1 MQTIDPQRL
10 QQVRNRKG
18 LSRKALERI
27 AEVSAR
33 QIARI
38 ESLPSG
44 AKPVRGNTIKQLA
57 RALGVS
63 VAVLAGDESLPSAK
77 AGGVL
82 KDALINPQRLRVLR
96 KKKRMSRDKLAE
108 KSEVSARQIARIESS
123 ATRVRGTT
131 LVRLAEA
138 LGEDLETLVG
148 DAPVKPAPPAAEP
161 TQWGFRVSPQLC
173 LAYDLVSHRYGPS
186 RREIIELAPLLF
198 TLLAEGSLAWRR
210 RCLEEVE
217 EAMER
222 LRDFGKKSQL
232 YFANYPHYLL
242 EEGCFPEEESIA
254 AADLRGDEVRS
265 HGSGGSF
272 PEDDL
277 HAVTPF
283 ADYLR
288 QLATDLDI
296 SGKVDFFP
304 ETAAH
309 VAVGELDAIW
319 GADPYQIC
327 REKLDEITGGSE
339 RACSALAYGD
349 VQLSKIPKELMTPDA
364 KEERVAWLEKMGAEG
379 AERRKRALMKLIDK
393 NPGVSLSPTDTGTEG
408 GGERHE

>member
-10 QQVRNRKG
+10 QQVRNSKG
-18 LSRKALERI
+18 LSRKALASA
-27 AEVSAR
+27 AEMSER

-44 AKPVRGNTIKQLA
+44 AKPVRGNTIKHLA
-57 RALGVS
+57 RALGVP
-63 VAVLAGDESLPSAK
+63 VADLAGDESPPSAEVR
-77 AGGVL
+77 GVP
-82 KDALINPQRLRVLR
+82 KHALVDPQRLRVLR
-96 KKKRMSRDKLAE
+96 KKKGMSREKLAE
-108 KSEVSARQIARIESS
+108 KSEVSERQIARIESS

-131 LVRLAEA
+131 LSRLAKA

-210 RCLEEVE
+210 HCLEEVE
-217 EAMER
+217 EAVER
-222 LRDFGKKSQL
+222 LSDCGKKSHL
-232 YFANYPHYLL
+232 YFASHSHLL
-242 EEGCFPEEESIA
+242 EEGWGTEEMSIA
-254 AADLRGDEVRS
+254 AADLRGDKVRS
-265 HGSGGSF
+265 EGSSF
-272 PEDDL
+272 DFMKDDL
-277 HAVTPF
+277 YAVTPF

-296 SGKVDFFP
+296 AGKVDFFP
-304 ETAAH
+304 ETTAH

-339 RACSALAYGD
+339 KACSALAYGD
-349 VQLSKIPKELMTPDA
+349 VQLSKIPEELMTPEA
-364 KEERVAWLEKMGAEG
+364 KEERVAWLEEMGAEG
-379 AERRKRALMKLIDK
+379 AERRKRELMKLMDEAS
-393 NPGVSLSPTDTGTEG
+393 GVPLSPTDTGTEG

>member
-10 QQVRNRKG
+10 QQVRNSKG

-38 ESLPSG
+38 ESLPSD

-96 KKKRMSRDKLAE
+96 KKKRMSREKLAE
-108 KSEVSARQIARIESS
+108 KSEVSERQIARIESS

-131 LVRLAEA
+131 LSRLAKA

-210 RCLEEVE
+210 HCLEEVE
-217 EAMER
+217 EAVER
-222 LRDFGKKSQL
+222 LSDCGKKSHL
-232 YFANYPHYLL
+232 YFASHSHLL
-242 EEGCFPEEESIA
+242 EEGWGTEEMSIA
-254 AADLRGDEVRS
+254 AADLRGDKVRS
-265 HGSGGSF
+265 EGSSF
-272 PEDDL
+272 DFMKDDL
-277 HAVTPF
+277 YAVTPF

-349 VQLSKIPKELMTPDA
+349 VQLSKIPKELMTPEA
-364 KEERVAWLEKMGAEG
+364 KEERVAWLEEMGAEG
-379 AERRKRALMKLIDK
+379 AERRKREIMKLMDEAS
-393 NPGVSLSPTDTGTEG
+393 GVPLSPTDTGTEG